1 MLKSG
6 ILAHTPPA
14 SASTSPVL
22 AEGVQC
28 NGEKFIG

>member
-22 AEGVQC
+22 AEG
-28 NGEKFIG
+28 EKLIG